1 MRHLEKFDALRG
13 VAALIVF
20 VSHVI
25 ELYWVR
31 LLGTDAPLARV
42 AAAAGRHAVL
52 IFFLLSGYLITLSI
66 LENRRRNGTFSAR
79 EYLASRIARIHP
91 PLVGALAVM
100 LGVWLVIHLGR
111 LPGSVAYGLPGDLFV
126 MRPSYEIQPSRIVTS
141 LLMLGGLTGP
151 DPPLWSLYFEF
162 QLYVIALL
170 VALAA
175 TRSALRIPAILG
187 AVLGAIAL
195 SKHNPS
201 FVLFA
206 LVWCTGAATALW
218 ISHAGT
224 ETARRR
230 LRPFVLALAAGL
242 GIAAL
247 RHPWTLAGVG
257 PGLASGLVQYALCG
271 LYAYAMFFSKV
282 VDETLPPAL
291 AGTGRYS
298 YSLYV
303 VHFPLLFLLLSLTQ
317 HWMQYSYWRAAA
329 VSALALAAIVPL
341 ARAFARVLEQPK
353 KFRPLVLAALE
364 ALRPHGRPA

>member
-20 VSHVI
+20 VSHVV

-31 LLGTDAPLARV
+31 LLGADAPLARL

-52 IFFLLSGYLITLSI
+52 VFFLLSGYLITLSI
-66 LENRRRNGTFSAR
+66 LENRRRTGTFSAR

-91 PLVGALAVM
+91 PLVGALALM
-100 LGVWLVIHLGR
+100 SGVWLIIHLGR

-151 DPPLWSLYFEF
+151 NPPLWSLYFEF
-162 QLYVIALL
+162 QLYMLALL

-175 TRSALRIPAILG
+175 TRSAMRAPAALG
-187 AVLGAIAL
+187 AVLGGIAL
-195 SKHNPS
+195 SIHNPT

-206 LVWCTGAATALW
+206 LVWCTGAAAALW
-218 ISHAGT
+218 ADRA
-224 ETARRR
+224 ETVRGR
-230 LRPFVLALAAGL
+230 LRPFVLLVAAGL

-247 RHPWTLAGVG
+247 RDPWVLASTGH
-257 PGLASGLVQYALCG
+257 GLASGLVQIALCG
-271 LYAYAMFFSKV
+271 LYAYAMFLSKV
-282 VDETLPPAL
+282 LDEALPPAL

-298 YSLYV
+298 YTLYV
-303 VHFPLLFLLLSLTQ
+303 VHYPLLFLLLSLTQ
-317 HWMQYSYWRAAA
+317 DWMQYSYARTAA
-329 VSALALAAIVPL
+329 VSALAIATIVPL
-341 ARAFARVLEQPK
+341 ARGFAGVLEQPR
-353 KFRPLVLAALE
+353 KFRPLVRAALD
-364 ALRPHGRPA
+364 ALTPRGRAT

>member
-1 MRHLEKFDALRG
+1 MRHFEKFDALRG

-20 VSHVI
+20 VSHVV

-31 LLGTDAPLARV
+31 LLGTDALLARV

-52 IFFLLSGYLITLSI
+52 VFFLLSGYLITLSI

-100 LGVWLVIHLGR
+100 ACVWLVIHLGQ

-126 MRPSYEIQPSRIVTS
+126 MRPRYEIQPSRIITS

-162 QLYVIALL
+162 QLYMLALL

-175 TRSALRIPAILG
+175 TRPALRAPAAIG
-187 AVLGAIAL
+187 AGLGAIAL
-195 SKHNPS
+195 SKHNPT

-206 LVWCTGAATALW
+206 LVWCTGAAAALW
-218 ISHAGT
+218 AARAGA
-224 ETARRR
+224 EAARRR

-242 GIAAL
+242 GIVAL
-247 RHPWTLAGVG
+247 FRPWSLASVG
-257 PGLASGLVQYALCG
+257 PGFASDLVQVALCG

-282 VDETLPPAL
+282 LDETLPPAL

-303 VHFPLLFLLLSLTQ
+303 AHFPLLFLLLSLTQ
-317 HWMQYSYWRAAA
+317 DWMQYSYGRTAA
-329 VSALALAAIVPL
+329 VSAFAIVTIVPL
-341 ARAFARVLEQPK
+341 ARGFAGALEQPK
-353 KFRPLVLAALE
+353 RFRPLVLAALA
-364 ALRPHGRPA
+364 ALTPRGRPT